1 MATITQ
7 TPNNDIDEMIMSLYE
22 KEIQEAE
29 KTDEKTSENPFDG
42 LVDREDSQEEPSLLL
57 ERFDHIRS
65 DPDFHDLSADMLK
78 DIPEVS
84 LSFEESQ
91 ASIPE
96 HEQSGISKGV
106 LQEARE
112 SLFGSDDPVEEQS
125 TLDNAQGLVLGNPD
139 VSRPRGDSFDIPSE
153 PTESST
159 PDASEA
165 ESDADTDVETEEDQI
180 QNLREQVAQAT
191 AQIRK
196 LQEEGEEKDMR
207 LQRLRKRQ
215 REQDQSDEESDEAD
229 GRPRV
234 VRRLDRVVRR
244 GTTNVMRFDEDGE
257 EQTGGNWIKNSSDE
271 LVWSPPF
278 GRSFDGLLYCHDP
291 DCRRSF
297 TEPRTLKMH
306 IWGVGNKY
314 KEETLGRAGHN
325 AENDPEEQYL
335 TYRDGR
341 EFISRNWDPYH
352 YCSVEGCNERRANR
366 KNLLLHAK
374 KHIDAGDLIGQARE
388 DYIKRE
394 LDRIVPLRK
403 KGNWKRRI
411 TRDI

>member
-125 TLDNAQGLVLGNPD
+125 TLDN
-139 VSRPRGDSFDIPSE
+139 
-153 PTESST
+153 
-159 PDASEA
+159 
-165 ESDADTDVETEEDQI
+165 
-180 QNLREQVAQAT
+180 
-191 AQIRK
+191 
-196 LQEEGEEKDMR
+196 
-207 LQRLRKRQ
+207 
-215 REQDQSDEESDEAD
+215 
-229 GRPRV
+229 
-234 VRRLDRVVRR
+234 
-244 GTTNVMRFDEDGE
+244 
-257 EQTGGNWIKNSSDE
+257 
-271 LVWSPPF
+271 
-278 GRSFDGLLYCHDP
+278 
-291 DCRRSF
+291 
-297 TEPRTLKMH
+297 
-306 IWGVGNKY
+306 
-314 KEETLGRAGHN
+314 
-325 AENDPEEQYL
+325 
-335 TYRDGR
+335 
-341 EFISRNWDPYH
+341 
-352 YCSVEGCNERRANR
+352 
-366 KNLLLHAK
+366 
-374 KHIDAGDLIGQARE
+374 
-388 DYIKRE
+388 
-394 LDRIVPLRK
+394 
-403 KGNWKRRI
+403 
-411 TRDI
+411 

>member
-29 KTDEKTSENPFDG
+29 KTNEKTSENPFDKY
-42 LVDREDSQEEPSLLL
+42 VDREDSQEEPSLLL

-65 DPDFHDLSADMLK
+65 DPDFHDLSADMLD
-78 DIPEVS
+78 DIPDVPMPSDQPE
-84 LSFEESQ
+84 
-91 ASIPE
+91 ASIKGY
-96 HEQSGISKGV
+96 EQSGVSEETF
-106 LQEARE
+106 QEVTD

-153 PTESST
+153 LTESPT
-159 PDASEA
+159 PDASDA
-165 ESDADTDVETEEDQI
+165 ESDADTDVETEEDKLQD
-180 QNLREQVAQAT
+180 LREQVAQAT

-196 LQEEGEEKDMR
+196 LQEEGEEKD
-207 LQRLRKRQ
+207 LRLRQLSKRQ
-215 REQDQSDEESDEAD
+215 REEEQSDVESDEAD
-229 GRPRV
+229 PRPRV

-257 EQTGGNWIKNSSDE
+257 EQTGGNWIKNSSDD

-278 GRSFDGLLYCHDP
+278 GRSFDGKLYCHDP

-335 TYRDGR
+335 MYRDGR

-366 KNLLLHAK
+366 KNLLGHAK

-388 DYIKRE
+388 EYIKRE

-411 TRDI
+411 TRNI

>member
-1 MATITQ
+1 MATIAE
-7 TPNNDIDEMIMSLYE
+7 TPKNGIDEEFLDSLV
-22 KEIQEAE
+22 KDVLEAE
-29 KTDEKTSENPFDG
+29 KTDEKTSENPFNKY
-42 LVDREDSQEEPSLLL
+42 VDREDSEAEPSLLL

-65 DPDFHDLSADMLK
+65 DPDFDNLSADML
-78 DIPEVS
+78 DDLSDVPM
-84 LSFEESQ
+84 SFEYSQ
-91 ASIPE
+91 VSTTE
-96 HEQSGISKGV
+96 QEQSGVSKETF
-106 LQEARE
+106 QEVE
-112 SLFGSDDPVEEQS
+112 DSIFSPSDSLGKSS
-125 TLDNAQGLVLGNPD
+125 TLDNAEGLVLGNFD
-139 VSRPRGDSFDIPSE
+139 VSRPRGDSFDIPSQ
-153 PTESST
+153 PAESST

-165 ESDADTDVETEEDQI
+165 GSDVDTDVETEEDTLQD
-180 QNLREQVAQAT
+180 LREQMAQAT

-196 LQEEGEEKDMR
+196 LQEEGEEKD
-207 LQRLRKRQ
+207 LRLRRLKKRQ
-215 REQDQSDEESDEAD
+215 REEEQSDSESDEGD

-257 EQTGGNWIKNSSDE
+257 EQTGGNWIKNSSDD

-278 GRSFDGLLYCHDP
+278 GRSFDGKLYCHDEN
-291 DCRRSF
+291 CRRSF

-306 IWGVGNKY
+306 IWGVGNAY

-335 TYRDGR
+335 MYRDGR
-341 EFISRNWDPYH
+341 EFISKDWDPYH

-366 KNLLLHAK
+366 KNLLGHAK
-374 KHIDAGDLIGQARE
+374 KHIDVGDLIGQARE
-388 DYIKRE
+388 EYIKRE